1 MEILLL
7 DVQSTSQE
15 SQYMTTVLV
24 DDSVYQFVMTV
35 NDTPAPMLTI
45 LGDEHFYEVLGR
57 DYDSYRPLL
66 EKLGAYHLNGDDLS
80 SPPTATLNTMEKLMP
95 FELQG

>member
-15 SQYMTTVLV
+15 SQYLTTVLV

-57 DYDSYRPLL
+57 DYGSYRPLL
-66 EKLGAYHLNGDDLS
+66 EKIGAYHLNGDDLS
-80 SPPTATLNTMEKLMP
+80 SPPTANTKYYGKTHA
-95 FELQG
+95 F